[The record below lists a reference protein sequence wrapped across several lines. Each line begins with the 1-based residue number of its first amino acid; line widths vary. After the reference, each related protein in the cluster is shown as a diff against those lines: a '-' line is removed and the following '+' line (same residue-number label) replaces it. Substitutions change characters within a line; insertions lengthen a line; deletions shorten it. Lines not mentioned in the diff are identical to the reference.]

1 MADELLLALTSPG
14 PVDLG
19 EFTDWYDNEHV
30 PARLATPGFGAVA
43 RFHALDGA
51 TPEWL
56 ATYEVKPGTLESPAY
71 LALAPNA
78 SEREKRILSAGT
90 LDRRVYSLLGDYW
103 AEGRSAASG
112 SANERRGAVP
122 PGLTSDDRGTR
133 EEGGGKAAHSGA
145 PERAGNTARAGNAA
159 PVVMLVSMS
168 VPPEVEPDLTA
179 YYEQEHFPLLL
190 NVPGWR
196 RARRYVLT
204 SGTGPKYLSLH
215 EVDSQAAFDQPGYAQ
230 ATSTP
235 WRNRIVGAAIGR
247 EKRIFG
253 LHKSFS

>member
-1 MADELLLALTSPG
+1 MADDLLLVLSAPG

-30 PARLATPGFGAVA
+30 PARLATPGFGAVT

-51 TPEWL
+51 KPDWL

-71 LALAPNA
+71 LALAPGA
-78 SEREKRILSAGT
+78 SEREKRILAGAEAV
-90 LDRRVYSLLGDYW
+90 DRRVYSLLGDSW
-103 AEGRSAASG
+103 AEGHSEASG
-112 SANERRGAVP
+112 P
-122 PGLTSDDRGTR
+122 
-133 EEGGGKAAHSGA
+133 
-145 PERAGNTARAGNAA
+145 A

-168 VPPEVEPDLTA
+168 VPPEVEPDLAA

-190 NVPGWR
+190 QVPGWR

-204 SGTGPKYLSLH
+204 SGSGPKYLSLH
-215 EVDSQAAFDQPGYAQ
+215 EIDSRASLDHPGYAA

-247 EKRIFG
+247 EKRVFG
-253 LHKSFS
+253 LHKAFR